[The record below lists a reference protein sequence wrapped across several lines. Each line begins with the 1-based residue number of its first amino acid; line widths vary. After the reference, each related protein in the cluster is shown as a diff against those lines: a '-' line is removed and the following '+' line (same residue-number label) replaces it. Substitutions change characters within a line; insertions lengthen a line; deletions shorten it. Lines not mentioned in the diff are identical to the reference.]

1 MRSNISRLMILFAV
15 LALSVSSVFA
25 QEEAASPNTFT
36 SVLVIIVAGI
46 IVVFLLGGA
55 MAAANKDK
63 DPKGE

>member
-1 MRSNISRLMILFAV
+1 MTINLNRVMILFAV

-25 QEEAASPNTFT
+25 QEEVASPNTFT
-36 SVLVIIVAGI
+36 SVLVIIVGGI
-46 IVVFLLGGA
+46 VVVFLLGGA